1 MCRRLVEITEISVAK
16 FSAAK
21 CGSPFFRRTD
31 AEVCCTARE
40 HFVVVV
46 LRSALVVL
54 LVYVV
59 KKILGYDE
67 KILILENRTSASRK
81 MLSNALQL

>member
-1 MCRRLVEITEISVAK
+1 
-16 FSAAK
+16 
-21 CGSPFFRRTD
+21 
-31 AEVCCTARE
+31 
-40 HFVVVV
+40 VVVV